1 MTLYLIRSFPV
12 HNKTMTDDVE
22 YEDKRTTAGKPFAL
36 VEYVDFDFVELQIQA
51 NRLVAPFS
59 ILILF

>member
-1 MTLYLIRSFPV
+1 
-12 HNKTMTDDVE
+12 MTDDVE

-36 VEYVDFDFVELQIQA
+36 IEYVDFDFVELQIQA
-51 NRLVAPFS
+51 NCLVAPFS